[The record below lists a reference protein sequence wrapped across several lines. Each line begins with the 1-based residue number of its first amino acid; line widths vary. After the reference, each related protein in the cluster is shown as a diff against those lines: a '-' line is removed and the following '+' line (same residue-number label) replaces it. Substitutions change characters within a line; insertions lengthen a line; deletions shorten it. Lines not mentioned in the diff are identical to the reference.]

1 MGFRIQDIK
10 SQLALGGARPSLF
23 KVRVTFPGELGDLPA
38 NTTPGGDADPE
49 RKIEFLCRA
58 ASIPSAPLNVTEVPY
73 WGRKIKVA
81 SPKVSFPEWTITIIN
96 DEDFSIRHGFEKWT
110 EAINSHSTNVRTFGA
125 TSSPESYKGT
135 AEVLQFG
142 KAGAGGEP
150 TDTPIRKY
158 RFEGLWPSE
167 VAPIELDW
175 GTDNEIEEF
184 TVTLQ
189 YDLWELDPNLN
200 E

>member
-1 MGFRIQDIK
+1 MTFRIQDIK
-10 SQLALGGARPSLF
+10 SELTLGGARPSLF
-23 KVRVTFPGELGDLPA
+23 KVRVTFPSDLGDLPA
-38 NTTPGGDADPE
+38 NTTPGGDADAE
-49 RKIEFLCRA
+49 RKLEFLCKA
-58 ASIPSAPLNVTEVPY
+58 ASIPASNVSNIEVPY

-81 SPKVSFPEWTITIIN
+81 GNRTFPEWSITIIN
-96 DEDFSIRHGFEKWT
+96 DEDFSIRHGFEKWM

-125 TSSPESYKGT
+125 SSSPESYKGT
-135 AEVLQFG
+135 AEVLQFAKEG
-142 KAGAGGEP
+142 RGGEP

-158 RFEGLWPSE
+158 RFEGCWPSE
-167 VAPIELDW
+167 VAAIELDW
-175 GTDNEIEEF
+175 GTENEIEEF